1 MRTVARSIT
10 GLFAT
15 LLALPL
21 AAQDGGG
28 QTVHRCVG
36 QHGEIVFSGLPCA
49 ENRAAGVAAKA
60 ATATD
65 MPAAFPSTCP
75 VSRDEL
81 RDRISIAIGRR
92 DSNALAGLLR
102 WSGVSGG
109 AAKSRLRELAEL
121 TQRPLLGIDTG
132 DGTEAGRGDDALR
145 VRTGSNESGGGVREH
160 TFNVAAE
167 TGCYWLTW

>member
-1 MRTVARSIT
+1 MRTLARTLI
-10 GLFAT
+10 GLFA
-15 LLALPL
+15 LSLAPPL
-21 AAQDGGG
+21 AAQDVGG

-49 ENRAAGVAAKA
+49 ENGATDVAAKA
-60 ATATD
+60 VTGADIPT
-65 MPAAFPSTCP
+65 AFPSTCP

-102 WSGVSGG
+102 WSGVSGS
-109 AAKSRLRELAEL
+109 AAKSRLRELADL
-121 TQRPLLGIDTG
+121 TQRPLLGIDSG
-132 DGTEAGRGDDALR
+132 DSSEASGGDALR
-145 VRTGSNESGGGVREH
+145 VRTGSNESGGVREH

>member
-1 MRTVARSIT
+1 MRILAL
-10 GLFAT
+10 GLIGLLCT
-15 LLALPL
+15 LLAAPL
-21 AAQDGGG
+21 AAQDGVG

-49 ENRAAGVAAKA
+49 ENGATDIAAKA
-60 ATATD
+60 ATGTD
-65 MPAAFPSTCP
+65 IPAAFPSTCP
-75 VSRDEL
+75 ASRDEL
-81 RDRISIAIGRR
+81 RERISIAIGRR

-121 TQRPLLGIDTG
+121 TQRPLLGVD
-132 DGTEAGRGDDALR
+132 AGDDDASRSGDAFR
-145 VRTGSNESGGGVREH
+145 VRTGSNESGGVREH
-160 TFNVAAE
+160 TFGISAD

>member
-1 MRTVARSIT
+1 MHALALLAI
-10 GLFAT
+10 GLFAA

-21 AAQDGGG
+21 AAQESTG
-28 QTVHRCVG
+28 QAVHRCVG

-49 ENRAAGVAAKA
+49 ENG
-60 ATATD
+60 ATD
-65 MPAAFPSTCP
+65 VAKPSTEADVPAAFPSTCP
-75 VSRDEL
+75 ASRDEL
-81 RDRISIAIGRR
+81 RDRISIAVGRR

-121 TQRPLLGIDTG
+121 TQRPLLGIDADG
-132 DGTEAGRGDDALR
+132 DADAGHDDALR
-145 VRTGSNESGGGVREH
+145 VRTGSNESGGVHEH
-160 TFNVAAE
+160 TFGVSTD

>member
-1 MRTVARSIT
+1 MRAFAFATI
-10 GLFAT
+10 GLFAV
-15 LLALPL
+15 LLAWPL
-21 AAQDGGG
+21 AAQDSAG

-49 ENRAAGVAAKA
+49 ENGAADVAKP
-60 ATATD
+60 ATEAD
-65 MPAAFPSTCP
+65 MPAAFSNTCP
-75 VSRDEL
+75 ASRDEL
-81 RDRISIAIGRR
+81 RDRISIAVGRR

-121 TQRPLLGIDTG
+121 TQRPLLGIDAG
-132 DGTEAGRGDDALR
+132 DETDASRGDDALR
-145 VRTGSNESGGGVREH
+145 VRTGSNENGGVREH
-160 TFNVAAE
+160 TFGVSAD